1 MEVSQWFKMF
11 REFCSSSRQVFKM
24 KMFVMFAIT
33 LMSSLPL
40 LDCLPVTTHPPP
52 APGVPYT
59 GPLITAR
66 PHRYPSSSSTGSTFT
81 ETTYP
86 SPTVPTGSRT
96 TAHPPV
102 IIDESV
108 SGHNGPPGSMGL
120 LYVFSEASKRL
131 PIAELPM
138 HVDYMGQSI
147 NNWAGNTVKGIGTQ
161 ATSFGDTLM
170 EYLQSAAGEAL
181 KRSGELLTTS
191 INSLERTVKEYLSDW
206 IGCRPPPG

>member
-1 MEVSQWFKMF
+1 MF
-11 REFCSSSRQVFKM
+11 M
-24 KMFVMFAIT
+24 IFAIT
-33 LMSSLPL
+33 LISNLHPF
-40 LDCLPVTTHPPP
+40 DCTPVTTHPPP
-52 APGVPYT
+52 APGKPYT

-66 PHRYPSSSSTGSTFT
+66 PHRYTSSLSSTGSTFT
-81 ETTYP
+81 ETTYA
-86 SPTVPTGSRT
+86 SPTLPTTGSRT
-96 TAHPPV
+96 TMYPPTLPTIGTKTTMHPPV

-147 NNWAGNTVKGIGTQ
+147 NTWAGNTVKGIGTQ

-170 EYLQSAAGEAL
+170 EYLQSAAGEAI

-206 IGCRPPPG
+206 IGCRPLKG